1 MADVDLRQRRL
12 QMLMERRKAQTNT
25 ENKKQELEDEKLKL
39 HHLKTK
45 SMREQWLL
53 GGQLKRTP
61 SQTDMAEER
70 VKEDE
75 ALTEQ
80 LYENVR
86 RLEEEVSRMECA
98 ERELLLREKAVLQ
111 QLHPEEPPAD
121 GVQQDVETMLPDDDG
136 GVQYIITEIPD
147 FPAGFTLH
155 GAHGHGPGEHGERAA
170 VYAMAISVEKDSKTG
185 ETRVVSSTP
194 MSPEDAQSRGV
205 KVYDDGSKVVYAIG
219 HDGQPLT
226 NGVEA
231 MSSEEVDALVSRA
244 GSADVAAAPPSP
256 EPKATSD
263 DAADDDDAPAPSA
276 EPPGPAASSASPRAK
291 SPPLA
296 REAVMGIETKD
307 GLARVYPQP
316 NAVHGAAAADGHA
329 PKPAGDDEGA
339 GGTSIA
345 GGDID
350 PERPVTMVF
359 MGYEQVEDEEDT
371 RKALG
376 YEGAGTAELVVI
388 GGDDDDTADD
398 ATAATP
404 LTADPT
410 TGPAEPPPRATKK
423 PCACRCCTVM

>member
-1 MADVDLRQRRL
+1 MADVDLRQRRM
-12 QMLMERRKAQTNT
+12 QILMERRKAQTNM

-61 SQTDMAEER
+61 SQTDMAEKR
-70 VKEDE
+70 VMEDE
-75 ALTEQ
+75 ALTER

-86 RLEEEVSRMECA
+86 RLEEEVRRMECA

-111 QLHPEEPPAD
+111 KLHPEEPPAD

-147 FPAGFTLH
+147 LPPGFTLR
-155 GAHGHGPGEHGERAA
+155 GAHGDGPSEHGERAA

-194 MSPEDAQSRGV
+194 MSPEDAQSHGV

-219 HDGQPLT
+219 HNGQPLT
-226 NGVEA
+226 NGVEP

-244 GSADVAAAPPSP
+244 SPVDVPAASPSP
-256 EPKATSD
+256 EPKATTNN
-263 DAADDDDAPAPSA
+263 ADDDAPAPTA
-276 EPPGPAASSASPRAK
+276 ESPGPAASSASPQAK

-296 REAVMGIETKD
+296 KEAVMGIETKD
-307 GLARVYPQP
+307 GLSRVYLQP
-316 NAVHGAAAADGHA
+316 NAVHGDAADDRA
-329 PKPAGDDEGA
+329 PKPAGDDEGT

-345 GGDID
+345 GGDIN

-359 MGYEQVEDEEDT
+359 MGYEQVEDEEET
-371 RKALG
+371 KKALG

-388 GGDDDDTADD
+388 GGDDDDADD

-410 TGPAEPPPRATKK
+410 TGPVEPPPRATKK
-423 PCACRCCTVM
+423 PCACRCCTIM